1 MTERPSQKD
10 GVEILCIGTELL
22 LGDILNGNAQWL
34 AKELAKLG
42 LSHYLQTV
50 VGDNSARLQKAVLEA
65 AERSRILITTGG
77 LGPTPDDLTTEA
89 LAAAFQAELIENREA
104 WLDIKEKTSTRSKP
118 SSSSNRK
125 QALVPIDAKLIPN
138 PSGTAPGMIWHP
150 RKDFTILTFP
160 GVPSELKK
168 MWSQTAMPWL
178 KQHEGAKG
186 TLVSRILK
194 ISGIPEST
202 LVEEIG
208 DLLKSKNPTLAP
220 YASLGEVKLRL
231 TAKGATIEQA
241 HKLLLPLEKEIRR
254 RAGVKCYGSDNESL
268 PSVVLKILRKRR
280 ETLSVAESCTGGG
293 LGATLTALPKASD
306 AFIGG
311 VIAYNNSIKQKLLG
325 VPEELINKH
334 GAVSEPVVKAMAKGA
349 RKALRSDWAI
359 AISGLAGPSGGTK
372 SKPVGSVHIAVAGPQ
387 GCESNAKR
395 FGTEKSRI
403 DIQKLSILSGLDQLR
418 LLLLAQS

>member
-1 MTERPSQKD
+1 LTERPSQKD